1 MSTISALL
9 PLAEAQQRLLDLA
22 RPLGSETVAI
32 TAANGRYLAEQLL
45 ARRSQP
51 AVNLSAMDG
60 YAIAHA
66 DPRRSYRVV
75 GECRAGAPPCR
86 AIAAGEA
93 ARIFTG
99 AALPNGADCI
109 IIQENVTRGGDTITL
124 TDPGEYPDMPG
135 RHVRMAGSDFGEG
148 AVLLSSGERLD
159 PAAIAL
165 AIMGGYGELSVG
177 QRPSVALLSTGDELR
192 APGAPLAAHQIPSS
206 NGVMVAAMLGDQ
218 VSALHPHDGIGDT
231 LTAVT
236 AAIAAAGHA
245 DILVTIG
252 GASVGDHDLVAPAL
266 RAAGA
271 EIDFWKVALRPGKPV
286 LAGKRGRQIV
296 LGLPGNPVSAYVTAL
311 LFLLP
316 LVRQMAGARQCL
328 PVVQSLRLTKA
339 MAANG
344 PRLHLLRGFLE
355 NGGVTPLPNQD
366 SANLSGLVKADVLI
380 WRDIMAP
387 PAQAGDHVAVIA
399 LPKF

>member
-1 MSTISALL
+1 MSTTSPLL

-22 RPLGSETVAI
+22 RPLGSEAVRI
-32 TAANGRYLAEQLL
+32 TAANGRYLSEQLL

-51 AVNLSAMDG
+51 TVNLSAMDG
-60 YAIAHA
+60 YAIAHSE
-66 DPRRSYRVV
+66 RRSSYRVV
-75 GECRAGAPPCR
+75 GECRAGSPPCR

-99 AALPNGADCI
+99 AALPHGADCI
-109 IIQENVTRGGDTITL
+109 IIQENVTREADRITL
-124 TDPGEYPDMPG
+124 THPSDYPDTAW

-148 AVLLSSGERLD
+148 AKLLSGGERLD

-165 AIMGGYGELSVG
+165 AITGGYGELSVG
-177 QRPSVALLSTGDELR
+177 KRPSIALLSTGDELR
-192 APGAPLAAHQIPSS
+192 APGAPLATHQIPSS

-218 VSALHPHDGIGDT
+218 FSALHSHDGIGDT

-236 AAIAAAGHA
+236 DAITAAGHA

-316 LVRQMAGARQCL
+316 LVRHLAGARQCL
-328 PVVQSLRLTKA
+328 PVVQSLRLTEA
-339 MAANG
+339 IAANG
-344 PRLHLLRGFLE
+344 PRLHLLRGFVE
-355 NGGVTPLPNQD
+355 HGGVTPLTNQD

-380 WRDIMAP
+380 VRDVMAP
-387 PAQAGDHVAVIA
+387 PAQAGDAVPVIA